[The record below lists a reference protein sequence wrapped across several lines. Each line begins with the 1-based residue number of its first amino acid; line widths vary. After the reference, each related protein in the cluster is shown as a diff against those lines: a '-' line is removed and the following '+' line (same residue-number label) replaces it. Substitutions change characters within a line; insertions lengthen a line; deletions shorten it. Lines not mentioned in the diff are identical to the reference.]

1 MAAFHAPLARRLLAV
16 AGALGAAYVLGRVFA
31 DAEVYSLIVPYLSYL
46 PEERAASFLFRMNNE
61 RALIA
66 HAWDSPIVGWV
77 AEGFRMVGET
87 DEEWGVTSDSVIT
100 DSYWV
105 IVFGTSGLLGL
116 GLCYGT
122 LIGSCLRAWR
132 AAAAGLGHLGVGIG
146 LITAVQILDTI
157 SNAFVS
163 PVAIA
168 LFGVAAGLP
177 DLAAATATE
186 ETAPVEEGAAVDADP
201 VLLQP
206 RRRRVIDA

>member
-1 MAAFHAPLARRLLAV
+1 MSAIGRYGRR
-16 AGALGAAYVLGRVFA
+16 
-31 DAEVYSLIVPYLSYL
+31 
-46 PEERAASFLFRMNNE
+46 
-61 RALIA
+61 
-66 HAWDSPIVGWV
+66 
-77 AEGFRMVGET
+77 
-87 DEEWGVTSDSVIT
+87 
-100 DSYWV
+100 
-105 IVFGTSGLLGL
+105 
-116 GLCYGT
+116 YGT

-146 LITAVQILDTI
+146 LVTAVQILDTI